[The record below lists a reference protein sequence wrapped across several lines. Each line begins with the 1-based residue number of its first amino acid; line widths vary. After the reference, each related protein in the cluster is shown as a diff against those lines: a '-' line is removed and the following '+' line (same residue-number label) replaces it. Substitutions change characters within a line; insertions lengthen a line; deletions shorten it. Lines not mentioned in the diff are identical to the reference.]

1 MMVPTIRQGRDGA
14 QWVTIAAT
22 DRFLALCV
30 RQSRRERTLPPWPEE
45 WGAADA
51 ALCQS
56 VFERIAFHGIALL
69 LVQHT
74 KALAAWPALLRDKMQ
89 AEARAQSFWEIGHR
103 GALAQLIE
111 ALAAVGITGAV
122 TKGSAMAYTLYA
134 EPALRRRGDS
144 DVLLPGADRR
154 AVGAAL
160 AAIGMARTGDA
171 RPLQES
177 WAAKCAM
184 GFTHVF
190 DLHWR
195 GNASAV
201 ISHCYDRAGIGQR
214 TVPMPR
220 LSPAARAIALTDNAI
235 LIAINRAM
243 HLQFGYV
250 SGSDKTYEQD
260 RLIWA
265 VDLDLFS
272 ASFGDGDWEALGEA
286 AEASGAAPLVLSA
299 LEFAHAALD
308 TPIPSAVRAR
318 LAAHSGDPRLLRY
331 LGALRGIERL
341 QLDLSAS
348 PTLADKLR
356 LVRYTLLPGTEVLHE
371 RFPTATHWPIPALQA
386 RRLMS
391 GAGKLFLGRG

>member
-30 RQSRRERTLPPWPEE
+30 RQWRHDQTLPPWPKE

-56 VFERIAFHGIALL
+56 IFDRIAFHGIALL
-69 LVQHT
+69 LAQHA
-74 KALAAWPALLRDKMQ
+74 KALAAWPALVRDKTL
-89 AEARAQSFWEIGHR
+89 AEARAQSFWEMGHR
-103 GALAQLIE
+103 ESLARLIE
-111 ALAAVGITGAV
+111 ALAAAGITGAV

-154 AVGAAL
+154 AVDAVL
-160 AAIGMARTGDA
+160 AAIGMVRTGDA

-177 WAAKCAM
+177 WATNCAM

-195 GNASAV
+195 GNASAL
-201 ISHCYDRAGIGQR
+201 ISHCHDRAGIGQR

-220 LSPAARAIALTDNAI
+220 LSSAARAISPADNAI

-250 SGSDKTYEQD
+250 SGPDKTFEQD

-265 VDLDLFS
+265 VDLDLLS
-272 ASFGDGDWEALGEA
+272 ASFDERDWQALVEA

-299 LEFAHAALD
+299 LDFAQSTLE
-308 TPIPSAVRAR
+308 TPIPTTVRTR
-318 LAAHSGDPRLLRY
+318 LAAHPGDPRLLRY
-331 LGALRGIERL
+331 LGALPGIERL
-341 QLDLSAS
+341 RLDLSAS

-356 LVRYTLLPGTEVLHE
+356 LVRYTLLPGSEVLHE

-391 GAGKLFLGRG
+391 GAGKLLLGRG